1 TSLLNVD
8 VQPGKPPVLRVE
20 AVGEAARWAADYRN
34 ALRSLVA
41 EHGALLVRGL
51 GLRDVAQI
59 DTVFRQLG
67 NLMTETEA
75 FAPRQRYVQGV
86 YSASKWPLKPLA
98 LTTVTLLRVT
108 AVPTRSSSTGKATGR
123 CAPGSAAAP
132 SCVTRSPPSGAG
144 STRLRSSTNGR

>member
-1 TSLLNVD
+1 MTNLSSTSLLNVD

-67 NLMTETEA
+67 YLMTEKEV
-75 FAPRQRYVQGV
+75 FAPRQRYVQCV
-86 YSASKWPLKPLA
+86 YSASRWTPKHTMCMHRELSTKIVPL
-98 LTTVTLLRVT
+98 
-108 AVPTRSSSTGKATGR
+108 
-123 CAPGSAAAP
+123 
-132 SCVTRSPPSGAG
+132 
-144 STRLRSSTNGR
+144 